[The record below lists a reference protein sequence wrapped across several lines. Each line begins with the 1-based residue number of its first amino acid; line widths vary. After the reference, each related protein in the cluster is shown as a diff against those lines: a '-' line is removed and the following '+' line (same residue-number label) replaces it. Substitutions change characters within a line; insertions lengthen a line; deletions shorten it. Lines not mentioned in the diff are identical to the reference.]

1 MVEKT
6 INCYVKRENSLNKW
20 INMPYFWMRR
30 VKMVKTPMLPKLICK
45 FSTKPIRVF
54 LGENLTR

>member
-1 MVEKT
+1 
-6 INCYVKRENSLNKW
+6 
-20 INMPYFWMRR
+20 MPYFWMRK

-54 LGENLTR
+54 LEENLTR